1 MAEGCPRPC
10 SEFHALS
17 FGAPADARRQ
27 QRLPPFFAPGHD
39 RDSNRVGAWLLL
51 QHRTSGEVSP
61 SRLADRRSASPLVRA
76 CARLQPVSGEQMA
89 AGLPA
94 LVCLR
99 IRHKLPPPTGGNR
112 SPPACGLIGATAMSS
127 PKIITRRTTRVSPWV
142 EIIERGVEL
151 NAGGTPELYH
161 AVAQRDYVAI

>member
-27 QRLPPFFAPGHD
+27 QRLPPFFAPRHD

-51 QHRTSGEVSP
+51 QHRASGEVSP
-61 SRLADRRSASPLVRA
+61 SRLADRRSAGALVRA
-76 CARLQPVSGEQMA
+76 CARLQPVSGNKVA

-94 LVCLR
+94 LVPLR
-99 IRHKLPPPTGGNR
+99 FCHELSPPAGGNR
-112 SPPACGLIGATAMSS
+112 SPPACDLIGGTSNVLAEDRKPPRDARFT
-127 PKIITRRTTRVSPWV
+127 
-142 EIIERGVEL
+142 L
-151 NAGGTPELYH
+151 GGNH
-161 AVAQRDYVAI
+161 RAWR